1 MTSNTS
7 DTYTLTRLARIAR
20 EQHIGKQEINQGHFR
35 YRAEHIDYD
44 HERFMKTTSTQ
55 FMPAIEY
62 RSPTRWLYHLPDD
75 SIAVL
80 WTAADYTEFDCY
92 DGNLSVPDGYELWI
106 NNEWLVLSNGTR
118 IEDELGNWEPRTP
131 LHTVT
136 DHILAIIGTP
146 TTPID
151 NSEMVVNLE
160 DYDLAATQPD
170 DMDVENALID
180 SAYDS
185 LRYEYGRSVADQ
197 WAKEKRLAIHQWLRR
212 RNHQHANRQR
222 KAGNR

>member
-1 MTSNTS
+1 
-7 DTYTLTRLARIAR
+7 LTVTEETHSVVQSVLPLAAF
-20 EQHIGKQEINQGHFR
+20 GCG
-35 YRAEHIDYD
+35 
-44 HERFMKTTSTQ
+44 
-55 FMPAIEY
+55 
-62 RSPTRWLYHLPDD
+62 LLP
-75 SIAVL
+75 
-80 WTAADYTEFDCY
+80 ECY
-92 DGNLSVPDGYELWI
+92 DQCDDTTDTTDNGKAC
-106 NNEWLVLSNGTR
+106 SNMR
-118 IEDELGNWEPRTP
+118 RRVSKPFELGNWEPRTP

-136 DHILAIIGTP
+136 DHILAIVGTP